1 TQDTSR
7 DGTSDSNAD
16 EQDLATTGDSAG
28 FSTVSEEQTLADDSY
43 SVTESFDASYEET
56 GLPGAVSLNT
66 PNYMAIPTPMFEIGS
81 NVVLGWSYSNDT
93 LRPPAKVSICGRY
106 PSDFAAFQART
117 GLCDWVVASNLSGGT
132 QNYTWDTVTQGAPGY
147 SFYADTGYMMYIY
160 DGDFGIGNLN
170 PGAGRITPFAFTFSM
185 YNSQYGN
192 TNQGV
197 PTPPLS
203 GNDACPLLFLAA
215 PSKQKPIMSCRALDA
230 PTLAIVPGDNK
241 ASFSRTCT
249 TAPRRFPSAAI
260 ASPPFSRT
268 ACSVLLGVIPRVMPC
283 ALGAREYSTTTNKG
297 NFAAGAHPAKVDDKG
312 NGSGDNRD
320 LTVNIGGATAPTA
333 ASSGFGIS
341 LNNGGDSTPS
351 KTGSS
356 KSPSSTG
363 SGSSNGQPGRI
374 TMKTPPQSVASP
386 LFEIASTVQL
396 QWDYDNNMKK
406 PPSQITIR
414 GQMPSGFFQPG
425 TTKPLYWYIAQNV
438 SAAPKSY
445 NWNTI
450 TESPP
455 GYTLREGSGYKLFIY
470 DSDIGWDNS
479 THVYP
484 GKLFQFML
492 PFSMYNS
499 RYAQS
504 NDGVPKNYN
513 PNAAPRSASAGTGVW
528 MAMLA
533 ATTAGML
540 LL

>member
-1 TQDTSR
+1 R
-7 DGTSDSNAD
+7 DGTSDSNSD

-28 FSTVSEEQTLADDSY
+28 FNTVSEEQTLADDSY

-132 QNYTWDTVTQGAPGY
+132 RNYTWNTVTQGAPGY
-147 SFYADTGYMMYIY
+147 SLYADTGYMMYIY
-160 DGDFGIGNLN
+160 DGDFGIGNPN

-197 PTPPLS
+197 PVGYNPSIASVNRISLWTLVGVVLLACSITTSRRLLLLILS
-203 GNDACPLLFLAA
+203 LCVLASLL
-215 PSKQKPIMSCRALDA
+215 ALG
-230 PTLAIVPGDNK
+230 TLAED
-241 ASFSRTCT
+241 
-249 TAPRRFPSAAI
+249 
-260 ASPPFSRT
+260 
-268 ACSVLLGVIPRVMPC
+268 
-283 ALGAREYSTTTNKG
+283 
-297 NFAAGAHPAKVDDKG
+297 PAKVDDKG

-320 LTVNIGGATAPTA
+320 LTVNIGGATTPTA

-513 PNAAPRSASAGTGVW
+513 PNAAPRSASSGTGVW
-528 MAMLA
+528 MAILA